1 MSAPLLLMQ
10 WDGEALH
17 PVGPARRRANESLI
31 VGARYT
37 VEPQEP
43 RSEASHR
50 HFFASV
56 NDAWATLPEAAAE
69 RFASPEALRK
79 FALIATGFRDERSIA
94 CSSKAEAERVASFI
108 KPMDDFALVTVNDA
122 VVTVW
127 TAKSQS
133 PKAMGKDQFQAS
145 KTAVLDYIAGLI
157 GHTGDSLSKNTGVA
171 A

>member
-17 PVGPARRRANESLI
+17 PVGPARRRANETLI
-31 VGARYT
+31 VGARYM

-43 RSEASHR
+43 RSEVSHR
-50 HFFASV
+50 HFFASI
-56 NDAWATLPEAAAE
+56 NDAWSNLPDAAAE

-79 FALIATGFRDERSIA
+79 FALIASGFRDERSIA
-94 CSSKAEAERVASFI
+94 FASKADAERAAAFI
-108 KPMDDFALVTVNDA
+108 KPLDDFALVTVNDA

-127 TAKSQS
+127 TAQSQS
-133 PKAMGKDQFQAS
+133 TRAMGKDRFQES
-145 KTAVLDYIAGLI
+145 KTAVLDYIASLI
-157 GHTGDSLSKNTGVA
+157 GHTGESLTKNTGVA